1 MADYMGRDI
10 MGWAKVLSAASFF
23 LLLMF
28 AVAWSSASEDSEKYL
43 DPLQFNEAV
52 VGPGES
58 ISVNLSSS
66 SILGQ
71 REYLALRIVE
81 DSEPGPDL
89 RLVLDSEDCE
99 WNEPGILHVDRQL
112 DSNSPKFMIVRV
124 FTPDESGSY
133 VLFNDA
139 EEGDLWLVDDIRAQ
153 TMIFQDSS
161 VWILLM
167 VTGCCMGGPFGL
179 VALMLA
185 FIGWRRN
192 RGVSIE
198 IGPQVP
204 IMTTSEVF
212 EAYRESQDVRE
223 EDPVPSPFLGFVEEG
238 ATQEEGSE
246 EGTVKWES
254 WDEGVNE

>member
-124 FTPDESGSY
+124 FTPSHPVAVSTFPDFGLIKVNQSLASFVPLNYFCSSFNSELFSSKTT
-133 VLFNDA
+133 VLS
-139 EEGDLWLVDDIRAQ
+139 LKMLKTV
-153 TMIFQDSS
+153 
-161 VWILLM
+161 
-167 VTGCCMGGPFGL
+167 PFGC
-179 VALMLA
+179 
-185 FIGWRRN
+185 
-192 RGVSIE
+192 
-198 IGPQVP
+198 
-204 IMTTSEVF
+204 
-212 EAYRESQDVRE
+212 
-223 EDPVPSPFLGFVEEG
+223 
-238 ATQEEGSE
+238 
-246 EGTVKWES
+246 
-254 WDEGVNE
+254 